1 MSMSNCRI
9 QDLGKR
15 RILCTN
21 KTKNSPNGYILL
33 SIITLF
39 IISASKYNEQWDE
52 KKNRAEHLV
61 ITGAVIITEEFINK
75 RPLAALLRL

>member
-39 IISASKYNEQWDE
+39 IISASKYNERWDE
-52 KKNRAEHLV
+52 KNRAEHLV

>member
-39 IISASKYNEQWDE
+39 IIYNEWWNE
-52 KKNRAEHLV
+52 KNRFEHLV
-61 ITGAVIITEEFINK
+61 ITRAVIITEEFINK